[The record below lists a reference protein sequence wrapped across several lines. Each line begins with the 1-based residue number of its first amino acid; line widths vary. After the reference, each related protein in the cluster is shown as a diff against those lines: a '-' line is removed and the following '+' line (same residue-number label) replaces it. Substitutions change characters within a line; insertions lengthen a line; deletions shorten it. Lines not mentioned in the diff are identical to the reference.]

1 MSLFLEALEK
11 EGEEERSAFLDCAC
25 GDNVVLRAEVE
36 ALLRDHHLADNPL
49 DERLRGLDVVRS
61 VLRSVEEANEEE
73 STSGASLDILPGTV
87 IGHYKIM
94 EQIGEGGVGLVFVAA
109 QQRPVQRL
117 VALKVIK
124 PGMDTREVI
133 ARFEAER
140 QALALMDHPNIAR
153 VLDGGMTPTGRP
165 FFVMELVRGVPV
177 TDFCD
182 TNKLSTPDRLNLFID
197 ICQAVQHAHQ
207 KGIIHRDIKPSN
219 ILVTLH
225 DGIPHIKVIDFG
237 VVKAIGHRL
246 AERTIYTR
254 FTQMIGTPMYMSP
267 EQAEMSTLDVD
278 TRSDI
283 YALGVLLYELVTGLT
298 PFDRARMR
306 SAGIDEV
313 RRIVREED
321 PPNPSTQLTTLGPGL
336 STVSAQ
342 RRTEPAKLLAQVR
355 GDLDWIVMKAMEK
368 QRSRRYETAAAFA
381 EDIRRFLAE
390 KPIEARPPSARYRF
404 RKFAQRNKLAL
415 GTIALVAGA
424 LVLGTVVSVWQ
435 AIRASDA
442 RAVADGLRQK
452 AEDFAERL
460 KEANVLIGA
469 ARDNA
474 EQARWAAAYSGYS
487 RAAELQP
494 DHFLAWSGRGS
505 LYVRLGLWRL
515 AAEDY
520 AKALKLG
527 EAASG
532 PGWRGIPQVFHYMHD
547 EQSYKKACAQLFWQV
562 NPSKPSSDTYVVS
575 NAIRSCAIAPS
586 SGIAIEDLRRGAN
599 RLLEGR
605 SESPARSE
613 EGHAAFEFYAAGL
626 ASLRV
631 GDYPVAITRFQTS
644 ISMNTWG
651 SAPINYPPLSLVYAK
666 LGKETEA
673 AKSLALADAVL
684 DEWTTEMLDAT
695 PGTFPN
701 IWFDWLEFLCLYR
714 EAHIEIRGTPPPEDP
729 RIRVIESR
737 AMAVL
742 K

>member
-11 EGEEERSAFLDCAC
+11 ESEQERVAFLDGAC
-25 GDNVVLRAEVE
+25 GDNPALRSEVE
-36 ALLRDHHLADNPL
+36 ALLREHHLAESPL

-61 VLRSVEEANEEE
+61 VLRSVEEASEDDWPR
-73 STSGASLDILPGTV
+73 GASAEIVPGTV
-87 IGHYKIM
+87 IGQYKIM

-109 QQRPVQRL
+109 QLRPIQRL

-153 VLDGGMTPTGRP
+153 VLDGGMTPSGRP
-165 FFVMELVRGVPV
+165 FFVMELVRGVPI

-182 TNKLSTPDRLNLFID
+182 QNKLPTRERLNLFID
-197 ICQAVQHAHQ
+197 VCQAVQHAHQ
-207 KGIIHRDIKPSN
+207 KGIIHRDLKPSN
-219 ILVTLH
+219 ILVTLN
-225 DGIPHIKVIDFG
+225 DGIPHVKVIDFG

-246 AERTIYTR
+246 VEHTIYTR

-267 EQAEMSTLDVD
+267 EQAEMSALDVD

-283 YALGVLLYELVTGLT
+283 YALGVLLYELLTGAT

-313 RRIVREED
+313 RRIVRNED
-321 PPNPSTQLTTLGPGL
+321 PPNPSTQLTTLGPRL

-368 QRSRRYETAAAFA
+368 QRSRRYETAAAMA
-381 EDIRRFLAE
+381 EDIRRFLAQQ
-390 KPIEARPPSARYRF
+390 PIEARPPSRWYRF
-404 RKFAQRNKLAL
+404 GKFARRNKLAL
-415 GTIALVAGA
+415 GTVALVAGA
-424 LVLGTVVSVWQ
+424 LVLGTVVSAWQ
-435 AIRASDA
+435 AVRASEA
-442 RAVADGLRQK
+442 RTVAEGLRQK

-474 EQARWAAAYSGYS
+474 DQARWPAAFAGYS
-487 RAAELQP
+487 KAAELQP
-494 DHFLAWSGRGS
+494 DHFLVWSGRGS
-505 LYVRLGLWRL
+505 LYVRLGLWNL
-515 AAEDY
+515 AAADY

-532 PGWRGIPQVFHYMHD
+532 PGWRGIPQVFHYVND
-547 EQSYKKACAQLFWQV
+547 QANYRKACAQLFWQV
-562 NPSKPSSDTYVVS
+562 DPPTTNSDTYVAS
-575 NAIRSCAIAPS
+575 NAIRSCAIAPN
-586 SGIAIEDLRRGAN
+586 SGISASDLRRGAN
-599 RLLEGR
+599 RLLEMP
-605 SESPARSE
+605 SESPRSFR
-613 EGHAAFEFYAAGL
+613 GSHAAFEYYAAGL
-626 ASLRV
+626 ASLRI
-631 GDYPVAITRFQTS
+631 GEYPMAISRFQRS
-644 ISMNTWG
+644 LSQSGWG
-651 SAPINYPPLSLVYAK
+651 SSPVNYPPLAIAYAK
-666 LGKETEA
+666 LGRNDEA
-673 AKSLALADAVL
+673 ATALASADKVL
-684 DEWTTEMLDAT
+684 DRWINDLLQSP

-714 EAHIEIRGTPPPEDP
+714 EAHIVIRGTPPPEDP
-729 RIRVIESR
+729 RNIQIESR
-737 AMAVL
+737 ALAAL
-742 K
+742 R